1 MAEEPAVRT
10 DPSSDWNN
18 PEIEN
23 GALELLRRYQEHVQS
38 LSNELEE
45 SAAQVPRS
53 WRNPQPDDQEP
64 VIDVYIP
71 LSMWDGSVHQ
81 TRQAERVRNEE
92 VDPPVMEWAYE
103 KAKWAAATV
112 LTYAGL
118 PERFREYWD
127 QYRTLREGLQDYE
140 FIDHSYPE
148 AFYEERSESGWIYEP
163 PLGGGAQY
171 RDEMHGEYQGEQWW
185 DWKIEY
191 QLPDADPPTWSGS
204 LEEGY
209 NHGTFPQLMTEIG
222 RIGYQKSTTTALR
235 YKRQKY
241 NGLAYASKESG
252 AFTFSYCGVNMN
264 TAGQFTND
272 TDDDLD
278 IVVEGNCSITVTVP
292 PDYPPETPE
301 DPWPEH
307 LVPLVFDY
315 RLRAEFTVYVNGSLA
330 YESSNS
336 VHDFG
341 GGEGTD
347 PGGDV
352 TCEHSDSY
360 TITVPAHST
369 VYFSVNAGARQ
380 NLYTGFW
387 TVIGMKPHTG
397 LPLPSTQSAE
407 VSFWG
412 RGASFSRSYPGQEQ
426 NYGWADNTGQIPPPG
441 D

>member
-1 MAEEPAVRT
+1 MATET
-10 DPSSDWNN
+10 DPNVDWNN

-23 GALELLRRYQEHVQS
+23 GALELLHRYREQVQG

-45 SAAQVPRS
+45 SAAKVPRS
-53 WRNPQPDDQEP
+53 WRNPPPDDEP
-64 VIDVYIP
+64 LVIDVYIP
-71 LSMWDGSVHQ
+71 LSMWDGTTHP

-92 VDPPVMEWAYE
+92 VEPPAMEWAYE
-103 KAKWAAATV
+103 KAKWAGATV

-118 PERFREYWD
+118 PERFRDYWS
-127 QYRTLREGLQDYE
+127 QHRTLRQGLHDYE
-140 FIDHSYPE
+140 FTDHTYPE
-148 AFYEERSESGWIYEP
+148 DFYRAKTIEETGNE
-163 PLGGGAQY
+163 LNY

-185 DWKIEY
+185 DWTIEY
-191 QLPDADPPTWSGS
+191 LLPDADPPTWSGS

-209 NHGTFPQLMTEIG
+209 NYATFPQLMTEIA
-222 RIGYQKSTTTALR
+222 RIGYQRSTTTALR

-241 NGLAYASKESG
+241 NGLAYANKQSG
-252 AFTFSYCGVNMN
+252 VYTSSYCHVNMN
-264 TAGQFTND
+264 TGGSSYHFTND
-272 TDDDLD
+272 TDHDRD
-278 IVVEGNCSITVTVP
+278 IVVEGHSSITVTVP

-330 YESSNS
+330 YESHNT
-336 VHDFG
+336 VTAYG
-341 GGEGTD
+341 GGAGTD

-369 VYFSVNAGARQ
+369 VYFSVNAKARQ
-380 NLYTGFW
+380 SLYTGFW

-397 LPLPSTQSAE
+397 LPLPSTQSTE

-412 RGASFSRSYPGQEQ
+412 RSQSFNRSYPGQTQ
-426 NYGWADNTGQIPPPG
+426 NYGWADNHGQIPPPG

>member
-1 MAEEPAVRT
+1 MATET
-10 DPSSDWNN
+10 DPNLDWNN

-23 GALELLRRYQEHVQS
+23 GALELLRRYRERVQS

-53 WRNPQPDDQEP
+53 WRNPSPDDEPP
-64 VIDVYIP
+64 VIDVYVP
-71 LSMWDGSVHQ
+71 LSMWDGSIHQ

-92 VDPPVMEWAYE
+92 VEPPVMEWAYE
-103 KAKWAAATV
+103 KTKWADATI

-118 PERFREYWD
+118 PERFREYWN
-127 QYRTLREGLQDYE
+127 QYRALRAGLHDYE
-140 FIDHSYPE
+140 FTDHSYPE
-148 AFYEERSESGWIYEP
+148 AFYEPRTESSWIYEP
-163 PLGGGAQY
+163 PFGGGEQY

-185 DWKIEY
+185 DWKVEY
-191 QLPDADPPTWSGS
+191 HLPDIDPPTWSGS

-209 NHGTFPQLMTEIG
+209 NHETIPQLMSEIE
-222 RIGYQKSTTTALR
+222 RAGYQKSVATSLR
-235 YKRQKY
+235 YRRQKY
-241 NGLAYASKESG
+241 NGSASASKESG
-252 AFTFSYCGVNMN
+252 VLTSSRCGVNMN
-264 TAGQFTND
+264 TAGSSYKYTNN
-272 TDDDLD
+272 TDHEVD
-278 IVVEGNCSITVTVP
+278 IVVQGDCSITVTAP

-301 DPWPEH
+301 EPWPEH

-330 YESSNS
+330 HESWNS
-336 VHDFG
+336 VHDYG

-347 PGGDV
+347 PGGEV

-360 TITVPAHST
+360 VITVPAHST
-369 VYFSVNAGARQ
+369 VHFSVNARAKQ
-380 NLYTGFW
+380 ELHTGFW

-397 LPLPSTQSAE
+397 LPLPSNQSAE

-412 RGASFSRSYPGQEQ
+412 RSVSFSRSYPGQEQ
-426 NYGWADNTGQIPPPG
+426 NYGWADNHGQIPPPG